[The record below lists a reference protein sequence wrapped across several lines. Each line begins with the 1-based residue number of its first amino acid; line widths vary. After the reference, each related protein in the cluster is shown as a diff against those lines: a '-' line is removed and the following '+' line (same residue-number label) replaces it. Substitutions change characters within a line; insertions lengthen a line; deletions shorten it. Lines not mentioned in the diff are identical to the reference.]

1 MTGSSPIRVVF
12 GLDSFG
18 LGGSELNAVRTA
30 EKLDRDRF
38 ELTALVLRR
47 EGPLEQRYREAGIRV
62 VEFPI
67 RSLLGYGALRQG
79 WRMARWLERERIQV
93 LHTHDVYSNVFMVP
107 WARLAGVPRVIAS
120 RRWWYT
126 VPRKE
131 LVTANRM
138 AYRLAHRVLA
148 NSESVARL
156 LTEEEG
162 LSQAKVFTVPN
173 FVDEEAF
180 RPLSPELQRELRT
193 RFGLAEGVRGIGVVA
208 RLDPVKRHCD
218 LLEAFA
224 LLVKRVPR
232 QLEETMRLVIVGGGP
247 ERSTLERL
255 AKDLGIAERVC
266 FAGPIAHT
274 PALPSLFDVVALS
287 SESEGFPNAV
297 VEAMAAARPVVATAV
312 GGVVDAVEHGVTGL
326 LVPPRSPEAM
336 AAALLAVLTQ
346 PDQARRMGIAAQQ
359 RARARYHVLQVVPR
373 LEQVYLSAVDSA

>member
-1 MTGSSPIRVVF
+1 MTSNSPIRVAF

-62 VEFPI
+62 VEFPL
-67 RSLLGYGALRQG
+67 RSLVSYGALRQG
-79 WRMARWLERERIQV
+79 WRIARWLKRERIQV

-131 LVTANRM
+131 LVAANRI

-162 LSQAKVFTVPN
+162 LSQSKVFTVPN

-180 RPLSPELQRELRT
+180 RPLAPDLQRELRT
-193 RFGLAEGVRGIGVVA
+193 RFGLVEGVRGIGIVA

-218 LLEAFA
+218 LLKAFA
-224 LLVKRVPR
+224 LLVQQVPR
-232 QLEETMRLVIVGGGP
+232 QLEMNMRLVIVGGGP

-255 AKDLGIAERVC
+255 AADLGVAECVC

-287 SESEGFPNAV
+287 SDSEGFPNAV

-326 LVPPRSPEAM
+326 LVPPRSPAAM
-336 AAALLAVLTQ
+336 AEALRVVLTQ
-346 PDQARRMGIAAQQ
+346 PEQARRMGIAAQQ
-359 RARARYHVLQVVPR
+359 RARERYHVLRVVPR
-373 LEQVYLSAVDSA
+373 LEQVYLSAVEAA